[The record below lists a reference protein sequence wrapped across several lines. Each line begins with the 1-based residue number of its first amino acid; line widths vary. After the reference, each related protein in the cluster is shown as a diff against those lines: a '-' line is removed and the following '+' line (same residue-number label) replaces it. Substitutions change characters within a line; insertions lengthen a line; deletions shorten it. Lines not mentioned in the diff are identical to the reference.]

1 MYSSTSTASSVAMKS
16 QSPPPPLIAAYVSFL
31 AAAAWLYHLVSD
43 GDAFSAIFTVAE
55 MLQCLAMLLLAA
67 QVLATGSVEGISA
80 RAVGLEA
87 LGFCCR
93 LSSTLW
99 LNGYLPVD
107 ESGDWFYQGV
117 DLVAL
122 GAAAWLLYQIFE
134 VRKHSYQAEADT
146 FPVAP
151 LVLGCFILSGLFH
164 ANMNAR
170 PVFDALW
177 MASLLLG
184 SISVLPQLWMIMRT
198 GGKVGPLMSHNIMA
212 MCLGRMLSGYF
223 IWLAREDI
231 TCDPWIEGLSHSILA
246 IMGAHLLHLLLLGD
260 FAYYYVKALATQGLN
275 CNIEIESFATYV

>member
-1 MYSSTSTASSVAMKS
+1 MFSSESSKSSVAMKA
-16 QSPPPPLIAAYVSFL
+16 QAPPPPLIAAYMFFL
-31 AAAAWLYHLVSD
+31 AGAAWLYHLVAD
-43 GDAFSAIFTVAE
+43 GDAFSALFTIAE
-55 MLQCLAMLLLAA
+55 MLQCLAMLLLSA
-67 QVLATGSVEGISA
+67 QVISTGKTEGISA

-117 DLVAL
+117 DIVAL
-122 GAAAWLLYQIFE
+122 AAASWLLYQIL
-134 VRKHSYQAEADT
+134 VVHKHTYQAEADT

-151 LVLGCFILSGLFH
+151 LVAGCLVLAALFH

-170 PVFDALW
+170 PIFDALW
-177 MASLLLG
+177 LNSLLLG
-184 SISVLPQLWMIMRT
+184 SISVLPQLWMIMHT
-198 GGKVGPLMSHNIMA
+198 GGKVGPLMSHNMMA

-223 IWLAREDI
+223 MWLAREDI
-231 TCDPWIEGLSHSILA
+231 TADPWIEGINHAILT

-260 FAYYYVKALATQGLN
+260 FAYYYFKALATQGLN
-275 CNIEIESFATYV
+275 CIIEIESFATFV

>member
-1 MYSSTSTASSVAMKS
+1 MQSTTSTQLSKGMKA
-16 QSPPPPLIAAYVSFL
+16 PPPPMIAAYTFFL
-31 AAAAWLYHLVSD
+31 MGAAWLYHLVAD
-43 GDAFSAIFTVAE
+43 GDAFSAIFTIAE
-55 MLQCLAMLLLAA
+55 MLQCLAILLLAA
-67 QVLATGSVEGISA
+67 QVLSTGSTDGISA

-117 DLVAL
+117 DIVAL
-122 GAAAWLLYQIFE
+122 AASMWLLYQILV
-134 VRKHSYQAEADT
+134 VRGHVYQAEADT
-146 FPVAP
+146 FPVVP
-151 LVLGCFILSGLFH
+151 LIVGSLVLAAMFH

-212 MCLGRMLSGYF
+212 MLLGRMLSGYF
-223 IWLAREDI
+223 MWLAREDI

-260 FAYYYVKALATQGLN
+260 FGYYYVKALATQGLN